1 MKRLGKS
8 QLGLVGFMFLGELGL
23 AAPAIAAA
31 EQKPVAPATPAA
43 ATRPAAAGPT
53 LEPSRG
59 QEIGQIFEAYLT
71 PHQESDEEEATP
83 ATVPKQ
89 FRATTPSQNR
99 TAREAAGHRGHG
111 VVRFSKDLSRAFID
125 VRIEGINA
133 ATINMFHIH
142 CGRPGILGPILVD
155 FALSTELQKD
165 LADGVMSVE
174 IRNEHIV
181 KNIAQGHG
189 LIGGFTAGCV
199 IPSPTLGGLKPT
211 KVTTVAGM
219 AQLAAAGELY
229 FNLHTTGQ
237 TYFGDI
243 RGQLHRV
250 EK

>member
-8 QLGLVGFMFLGELGL
+8 LLGLVLLGEL
-23 AAPAIAAA
+23 AFAPHASAAA
-31 EQKPVAPATPAA
+31 EQKPNAPATPAT
-43 ATRPAAAGPT
+43 ATRPATAAPS
-53 LEPSRG
+53 LDPSRG
-59 QEIGQIFEAYLT
+59 QEVGLVVEAYLT

-83 ATVPKQ
+83 GIVPKQ
-89 FRATTPSQNR
+89 FRASTPSQNR
-99 TAREAAGHRGHG
+99 AAREAAGHRGHG

-133 ATINMFHIH
+133 TTINMFHIH

-174 IRNEHIV
+174 IHNEHLV

-189 LIGGFTAGCV
+189 LLGGFTAGCV
-199 IPSPTLGGLKPT
+199 IPSPTLGGLKPS
-211 KVTTVAGM
+211 KVTTIAGM